1 MTFPAHGNRDKMRRQ
16 KNMSQMKDQDKSTA
30 RKLKIIIIIINKKI
44 NNMLGRKFRL
54 MVIKILPGLEQKA
67 ENLTETLNK
76 EIENIKNNQLEMK
89 NTITEIK
96 SIPEGINSR
105 REEAEKP
112 GSDLE
117 DRAEQ
122 EKEKITIKKQE

>member
-1 MTFPAHGNRDKMRRQ
+1 
-16 KNMSQMKDQDKSTA
+16 MSQMKDQDKSTA

-76 EIENIKNNQLEMK
+76 EIENIKNIQSELKKLITEMK
-89 NTITEIK
+89 NMLQRISNRLED
-96 SIPEGINSR
+96 
-105 REEAEKP
+105 AEK
-112 GSDLE
+112 
-117 DRAEQ
+117 
-122 EKEKITIKKQE
+122 